1 MGNYPP
7 LGSNDGTDCSGLC
20 QWAYKDALGVDIP
33 RTTYEQLDQLQP
45 IDGSNLQPGDL
56 IYPHNGHVFMYA
68 GNNQVVEAMKT
79 GTNISEHEYTRKGT
93 MFRRVLTDGSASSG
107 VKGSSNGSSSD
118 EEDDSS
124 SSNPFE
130 NALNKLGTIT
140 SSYVGTILG
149 GKAWDESMLQTKS
162 TNSSSS
168 ISSSGGMSSLSGY
181 QTGGSQISSAVLALR
196 PTVEKYANQY
206 GIGDKVDLLMA
217 QIMQE
222 AGGEPDALASD
233 PMQSAEGHGMAAG
246 SLNNQ
251 ELSIQW
257 GCEEFANRLNDAGGN
272 IPLALQSYN
281 FGKGFIN
288 YVKNHGGQ
296 MSQDLVDQFSDQQA
310 AANGWSKYGDKQYV
324 QHVLRYY
331 NGGGSGF
338 ESMPA
343 PLDLNSMYEMNNNYM
358 NEGGAGNES
367 LEMNQNST
375 DEFIYNNYK
384 SANDRM
390 SDTMSAVEYQK
401 TSNDNVQLDEII
413 ALLKSI
419 DKNTFETI
427 NAVNRV
433 SGKMDNIKTEITNST
448 TKIENNKNIKNEA
461 SGTKDVIDKYTSTT
475 SSNKISEAYFKA
487 SGIARG
493 RRR

>member
-1 MGNYPP
+1 
-7 LGSNDGTDCSGLC
+7 
-20 QWAYKDALGVDIP
+20 
-33 RTTYEQLDQLQP
+33 
-45 IDGSNLQPGDL
+45 
-56 IYPHNGHVFMYA
+56 
-68 GNNQVVEAMKT
+68 
-79 GTNISEHEYTRKGT
+79 
-93 MFRRVLTDGSASSG
+93 
-107 VKGSSNGSSSD
+107 
-118 EEDDSS
+118 
-124 SSNPFE
+124 
-130 NALNKLGTIT
+130 
-140 SSYVGTILG
+140 
-149 GKAWDESMLQTKS
+149 
-162 TNSSSS
+162 
-168 ISSSGGMSSLSGY
+168 
-181 QTGGSQISSAVLALR
+181 
-196 PTVEKYANQY
+196 
-206 GIGDKVDLLMA
+206 
-217 QIMQE
+217 
-222 AGGEPDALASD
+222 
-233 PMQSAEGHGMAAG
+233 
-246 SLNNQ
+246 
-251 ELSIQW
+251 
-257 GCEEFANRLNDAGGN
+257 
-272 IPLALQSYN
+272 
-281 FGKGFIN
+281 
-288 YVKNHGGQ
+288 

-358 NEGGAGNES
+358 NDGGAGNES
-367 LEMNQNST
+367 SVEMNQNST

-433 SGKMDNIKTEITNST
+433 SGKMDNIKTEISNTT
-448 TKIENNKNIKNEA
+448 TKIENNKNIKNET

-475 SSNKISEAYFKA
+475 SSNKINEAYFKA

>member
-1 MGNYPP
+1 
-7 LGSNDGTDCSGLC
+7 
-20 QWAYKDALGVDIP
+20 
-33 RTTYEQLDQLQP
+33 
-45 IDGSNLQPGDL
+45 
-56 IYPHNGHVFMYA
+56 MYA

-93 MFRRVLTDGSASSG
+93 MFRRVLTYGAASSG
-107 VKGSSNGSSSD
+107 VRGSSNGSSSD

-130 NALNKLGTIT
+130 NALNKIGTIT

-162 TNSSSS
+162 SSDDSTGTS
-168 ISSSGGMSSLSGY
+168 ISGTTTGDAGKINGILRGVLAGKGDLYVKLGQKYGVDPALMAAITINE
-181 QTGGSQISSAVLALR
+181 TGGNSKALVNDNNPAGVMDWNNNWRTIKHFDSLEEGIEFSFKNLKTNYIDQGLTTIEQIGNKYAPVGAANDPNGLNSGWV
-196 PTVEKYANQY
+196 PTVTSLYNQA
-206 GIGDKVDLLMA
+206 K
-217 QIMQE
+217 
-222 AGGEPDALASD
+222 
-233 PMQSAEGHGMAAG
+233 
-246 SLNNQ
+246 
-251 ELSIQW
+251 
-257 GCEEFANRLNDAGGN
+257 
-272 IPLALQSYN
+272 
-281 FGKGFIN
+281 
-288 YVKNHGGQ
+288 
-296 MSQDLVDQFSDQQA
+296 
-310 AANGWSKYGDKQYV
+310 
-324 QHVLRYY
+324 
-331 NGGGSGF
+331 GGSGF

-358 NEGGAGNES
+358 NDGGAGNES
-367 LEMNQNST
+367 SVEMNQNST

-433 SGKMDNIKTEITNST
+433 SGKMDNIKTEISNTT
-448 TKIENNKNIKNEA
+448 TKIENNKNIKNET